1 MLLNEFL
8 DKAEKEHIVATLI
21 KHYKVKPRI
30 VYKAIDDDYAHYNV
44 DRNTI
49 EISTKHKKIS
59 DEKQF
64 IITILHEI
72 NHALDAKKYGRKKYK
87 IEYEIEGE
95 IAQQKGGDFHD
106 DNYFEIKAE
115 KWAEKEYSKWKNKFK

>member
-8 DKAEKEHIVATLI
+8 DKAEKEHVIATLL
-21 KHYKVKPRI
+21 KHYKVKAGI
-30 VYKAIDDDYAHYNV
+30 VYKPINDYAVYDV
-44 DRNTI
+44 DRNRI
-49 EISTKHKKIS
+49 KISTKHKKIS
-59 DEKQF
+59 DKKQF

-72 NHALDAKKYGRKKYK
+72 NHALDAKKYGKKKYK

-95 IAQQKGGDFHD
+95 IAQQKGGHFHD

-115 KWAEKEYSKWKNKFK
+115 EWAEKEYSKWKNKFK

>member
-8 DKAEKEHIVATLI
+8 DKAEKEHIIATLI
-21 KHYKVKPRI
+21 KYYKVKPRI
-30 VYKAIDDDYAHYNV
+30 VYKPIDDYAYYDV

-64 IITILHEI
+64 ITTMLHEI
-72 NHALDAKKYGRKKYK
+72 NHAMDAKKYGKKKYK

-95 IAQQKGGDFHD
+95 IAQQKGGDFRD
-106 DNYFEIKAE
+106 DNWFELKAE
-115 KWAEKEYSKWKNKFK
+115 KWARKEYPKWKNKFK